1 MTANAITHMM
11 TDTREPA
18 AVASPIGKSVAGKSL
33 EVKYTP
39 GTRTSATA
47 MMLCMNDSPDF
58 PQAQKYPLKLK
69 CIPAKMQSKIYPRRY
84 CPPAAMTAASGVN
97 SPTMLSAMNW
107 ISMVTITPKPAAI
120 ITA

>member
-69 CIPAKMQSKIYPRRY
+69 
-84 CPPAAMTAASGVN
+84 
-97 SPTMLSAMNW
+97 
-107 ISMVTITPKPAAI
+107 
-120 ITA
+120 